1 LAPGQTTAFSVV
13 FTPSS
18 AGEKNALLSIASSD
32 TNNSPFNVNVSGLG
46 LGENADTDS
55 DGLND
60 AAEFSMSALGFDWQS
75 NQPALVTA
83 LYSNANLAQLFTL
96 SQFNGNRTAG
106 QQDVI
111 ANPMGF
117 GLYDSN
123 SIMDLRMGGLMIQK
137 QGTNGTVVFQTQT
150 TTDLAT
156 QPFTNNGTP
165 ITNTVPMP
173 GNKGF
178 LRIQAK

>member
-1 LAPGQTTAFSVV
+1 VV
-13 FTPSS
+13 FSPSS

-32 TNNSPFNVNVSGLG
+32 TNKSPFIVNLSGLG
-46 LGENADTDS
+46 LDENADSDG

-60 AAEFSMSALGFDWQS
+60 AAEFSMSTLGFNWQS
-75 NQPALVTA
+75 NQPALVRT
-83 LYSNANLAQLFTL
+83 LYSNANTAQLFTL
-96 SQFNGNRTAG
+96 SQWNGNRTTG
-106 QQDVI
+106 QQDVL
-111 ANPMGF
+111 ASPMSF

-137 QGTNGTVVFQTQT
+137 EGTNCTVVFQTQT
-150 TTDLAT
+150 TIDLAT

-165 ITNTVPMP
+165 ITNTIAMP
-173 GNKGF
+173 GDKGF